1 MKKKKDWWTLFY
13 SVIIF
18 NLKVPIK
25 RDNIKA
31 LKCTYLAAW
40 SAFWLLE
47 LKIPGALLKK
57 RGRKKKIQ
65 SFILWLVSIYL
76 SQIRNNQTKKKS
88 EFRLI
93 VLLCASFVQK
103 FVFFVYCELN
113 SK

>member
-1 MKKKKDWWTLFY
+1 M
-13 SVIIF
+13 
-18 NLKVPIK
+18 PIK

-57 RGRKKKIQ
+57 KRTKKKYKALFYGWAQ
-65 SFILWLVSIYL
+65 FILAKIEIIK
-76 SQIRNNQTKKKS
+76 QKKKS
-88 EFRLI
+88 ESRLI